1 MVLGEKARE
10 QHPMPV
16 LVGALVDQVIDRV
29 AAGTCVDPIT
39 QVACVCSQTIA
50 QPALLTAHVAVG
62 LVVVYRERFQCPPG
76 TSLGD
81 VAGLYDRPL

>member
-1 MVLGEKARE
+1 MVLGKRARE

-39 QVACVCSQTIA
+39 QVLCVCSQTIA
-50 QPALLTAHVAVG
+50 QLALRTAHVAVG
-62 LVVVYRERFQCPPG
+62 LVVVYRERF
-76 TSLGD
+76 
-81 VAGLYDRPL
+81 